1 VSELSFP
8 VAWLSNI
15 NNNNMNKDLK
25 ATLITI
31 SMILGFTGIVS
42 LVIAFPILV
51 LWILVSIAGFCGIN
65 ISILLWDTVRMGLD
79 KIDREKR
86 EERLKEMMK
95 DDQKLGLYDLDK
107 KEWPKNWGEDWEKL
121 DDDFFG
127 KMDENDKNQI
137 G

>member
-1 VSELSFP
+1 
-8 VAWLSNI
+8 
-15 NNNNMNKDLK
+15 MNKDLK

-65 ISILLWDTVRMGLD
+65 IAILLWDTVRMGLD
-79 KIDREKR
+79 DKDDKGKDNEYSPNKAYWDGLQAKVDADNEKKKR
-86 EERLKEMMK
+86 EGRLKKMMA
-95 DDQKLGLYDLDK
+95 DDQKLGLYDLD
-107 KEWPKNWGEDWEKL
+107 L
-121 DDDFFG
+121 DD
-127 KMDENDKNQI
+127 NDKNQI